1 MQSYK
6 EIDLEEAIPNSNK
19 SGILKLLGFFMPKSM
34 EQVRSILYLILI
46 GTIFIIAFLF
56 LRTFASTL
64 SSIHYVTFLNQTNLT
79 NITLPINNANS
90 INTTYHVTNL
100 LG

>member
-1 MQSYK
+1 
-6 EIDLEEAIPNSNK
+6 
-19 SGILKLLGFFMPKSM
+19 MPKSM

-64 SSIHYVTFLNQTNLT
+64 SSIHYTTFLNQTNLT
-79 NITLPINNANS
+79 NITLLINGTHSTNITYS
-90 INTTYHVTNL
+90 ITNP